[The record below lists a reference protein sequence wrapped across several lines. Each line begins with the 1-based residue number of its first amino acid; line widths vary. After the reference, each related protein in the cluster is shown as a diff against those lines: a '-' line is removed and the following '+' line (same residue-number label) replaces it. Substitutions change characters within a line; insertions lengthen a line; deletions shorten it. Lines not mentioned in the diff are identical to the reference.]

1 MSLTEYTSVE
11 IGNRTLT
18 VYYDPNPTCPR
29 EWVNLGT
36 IAAFH
41 RRYNLGDIQE
51 LRDVIDELDQSKWSD
66 AKIDDF
72 YYSDD
77 LGMVVKEMEKQGFIV
92 LPVYMYDHSGIT
104 LSTSTF
110 SCQWDSGLLGIIYV
124 SRKKVE
130 EAFGWKR
137 ITKERRKKIEEYLEN
152 EIKTYDQYVTGEVF
166 GFVIEEEGEEQ
177 DSCWDFYNLVDMGD
191 YIPEKHQDLFEELK
205 KQENL

>member
-18 VYYDPNPTCPR
+18 VYYDPDPNCPR
-29 EWVNLGT
+29 EWENFGT

-41 RRYNLGDIQE
+41 RNYDLGDIQE

-66 AKIDDF
+66 TKSDDF

-77 LGMVVKEMEKQGFIV
+77 LGMVVEEMKKQGFIV
-92 LPVYMYDHSGIT
+92 LPVYMYEHSGIT
-104 LSTSTF
+104 LSTSPF

-130 EAFGWKR
+130 EVFGWKR
-137 ITKERRKKIEEYLEN
+137 ITKERRKEIEGYLEN
-152 EIKTYDQYVTGEVF
+152 EIKTYDQYVTGEIF
-166 GFVIEEEGEEQ
+166 GFVIEEDGDEQ
-177 DSCWDFYNLVDMGD
+177 DSCWGFYNLADMEGHISD
-191 YIPEKHQDLFEELK
+191 EHRDLFEELK

>member
-18 VYYDPNPTCPR
+18 VYYDPDPTCPR
-29 EWVNLGT
+29 EWDNFGT

-41 RRYNLGDIQE
+41 RNYTLGDIQD

-66 AKIDDF
+66 AKIDDL

-77 LGMVVKEMEKQGFIV
+77 LGKVVKEMEKQGYIV

-104 LSTSTF
+104 LSTSPF
-110 SCQWDSGLLGIIYV
+110 SCRWDSGLLGIIYV
-124 SRKKVE
+124 SREKVKE
-130 EAFGWKR
+130 VFGWKR
-137 ITKERRKKIEEYLEN
+137 ITKERRKEIEGYLEN

-166 GFVIEEEGEEQ
+166 GFVIEEDGDEQ
-177 DSCWDFYNLVDMGD
+177 DYGWGFYNLADMEG
-191 YIPEKHQDLFEELK
+191 YISDEHRDLFEELK
-205 KQENL
+205 KKENL

>member
-18 VYYDPNPTCPR
+18 IYYDPDPESPR
-29 EWVNLGT
+29 EWDNLGT

-41 RRYNLGDIQE
+41 RDYALGDIQD

-66 AKIDDF
+66 TKSDDF

-104 LSTSTF
+104 LSTSPF
-110 SCQWDSGLLGIIYV
+110 SCRWDSGLLGIIYV
-124 SRKKVE
+124 SREKVKE
-130 EAFGWKR
+130 VFGWKR
-137 ITKERRKKIEEYLEN
+137 ITKERRKKIEGYLEN

-166 GFVIEEEGEEQ
+166 GFVIEEDGNEV
-177 DSCWDFYNLVDMGD
+177 DSCWGFYNLADMED
-191 YIPEKHQDLFEELK
+191 HISSEQQDLFEELK
-205 KQENL
+205 KKENL